1 MEQAAQYIVPAI
13 AGMTAIILLVAGGK
27 LLKPAIGLSGGLIG
41 VGSGLLMAPS
51 MSSSIP
57 PFVFAL
63 IFCIIAAVI
72 AVYIAK
78 FAILITLGI
87 SFAIITPVL
96 TWHIAGLG
104 DSSKTVQ
111 DIVEAATS
119 LDSVSEETTTNS
131 HTSLSVTQDA
141 MASAFAILTND
152 AASAIRSGS
161 RRASAA
167 WNQIPTGPRLML
179 VGSAVVGLLMGLLIS
194 TFMPFFASVL
204 VTSAAGGIL
213 LVETVRNFITLIWS
227 QQTMADISQT
237 VLIATTASL
246 ILAGIG
252 FQLTLS
258 RKSLKPKSHAE

>member
-13 AGMTAIILLVAGGK
+13 ASVTAIMLLVAGGT

-41 VGSGLLMAPS
+41 AGSGLLMAPS
-51 MSSSIP
+51 MSTSIP

-63 IFCIIAAVI
+63 IFGIIAAVI

-78 FAILITLGI
+78 FAILITLGM

-96 TWHIAGLG
+96 TWHIAALG
-104 DSSKTVQ
+104 DSSRTVQ
-111 DIVEAATS
+111 DIVEAVTS
-119 LDSVSEETTTNS
+119 PDSITEETTINS
-131 HTSLSVTQDA
+131 NTSLSVTEDA
-141 MASAFAILTND
+141 MTNAFAIMTND
-152 AASAIRSGS
+152 ATAAIRNGS
-161 RRASAA
+161 RRAIAA

-179 VGSAVVGLLMGLLIS
+179 VGSAIVGLLLGLLIS

-227 QQTMADISQT
+227 QQTTADISQT
-237 VLIATTASL
+237 ALIATTASL

-252 FQLTLS
+252 LQLTLL
-258 RKSLKPKSHAE
+258 RKSLKPKQLSE